1 MTVASRYVTTLAA
14 TMTEVPTDPRQ
25 REIYDLATRIGL
37 AWRELRRGASTASV
51 RDYLYGQGSDALE
64 MGQMDTLDLLANGEP
79 WRMSELAEALRVE
92 PSTATRAVQ
101 RLVNGGL
108 AERRPNA
115 DDGRV
120 VQVTITSAGFAA
132 HRAVAGR
139 RVELLGYIVT
149 QFRRQELRD
158 FAEML
163 ERFVSS
169 VDTFMHGQV
178 APE

>member
-1 MTVASRYVTTLAA
+1 
-14 TMTEVPTDPRQ
+14 MTEVPTDPRQ

-79 WRMSELAEALRVE
+79 WRMSEALRVE

-120 VQVTITSAGFAA
+120 VHVIITPAGLAA
-132 HRAVAGR
+132 HREVAGR

-178 APE
+178 ATE